1 MNRVRTH
8 NSSGDRHWSNYLRN
22 NSTVFE
28 ELEVSIV
35 DLMVANTVLLA
46 TRSGAS
52 KTDICDRQIHNWHW
66 QLFKYSTVIPILM
79 KFSKRVHTSLK
90 KKKKCTFQIP
100 SAKKNS
106 PSNPQLTPT
115 TLQIQYCYSYSYEIL
130 PLNRQLM
137 QWNFQI
143 QYSYLH
149 SNAILNIKM
158 HSCIS
163 QGLKITQI
171 KIPRN
176 IVERLWHINNVTSYE
191 DFQFKM

>member
-1 MNRVRTH
+1 MLYRVCLAMNRVRTH

-90 KKKKCTFQIP
+90 KKKNALFKF
-100 SAKKNS
+100 
-106 PSNPQLTPT
+106 
-115 TLQIQYCYSYSYEIL
+115 L
-130 PLNRQLM
+130 PLKKIVRQIHNWHRQL
-137 QWNFQI
+137 FK
-143 QYSYLH
+143 YSTVIP
-149 SNAILNIKM
+149 ILMKFS
-158 HSCIS
+158 H
-163 QGLKITQI
+163 
-171 KIPRN
+171 
-176 IVERLWHINNVTSYE
+176 
-191 DFQFKM
+191 